1 MDTCTIKTYIRDTCW
16 SSAWVTRLERLEG
29 AKEGVKQACRAQ
41 SWLDFQYMD
50 NICFAVCWCT
60 NEIFQKYSACCTRAR
75 SLGAVADIPWAASQ
89 PAASK
94 KCTQLWQ
101 KQYFYKYLLLAN
113 ISHQSLIFVMCGT
126 AAPQMNLT
134 DLVEPT
140 SALSSD
146 QLCTQ
151 FFCQLPPKAAAHHQL
166 ILSPFPLSPEISRP
180 IVSCFPSQCASHPAR
195 DSHT

>member
-1 MDTCTIKTYIRDTCW
+1 MGGQLARCFKEMYTALAETIFLQI
-16 SSAWVTRLERLEG
+16 S
-29 AKEGVKQACRAQ
+29 
-41 SWLDFQYMD
+41 
-50 NICFAVCWCT
+50 
-60 NEIFQKYSACCTRAR
+60 
-75 SLGAVADIPWAASQ
+75 
-89 PAASK
+89 
-94 KCTQLWQ
+94 
-101 KQYFYKYLLLAN
+101 KYLLLAN

-180 IVSCFPSQCASHPAR
+180 IVSCFPS
-195 DSHT
+195 